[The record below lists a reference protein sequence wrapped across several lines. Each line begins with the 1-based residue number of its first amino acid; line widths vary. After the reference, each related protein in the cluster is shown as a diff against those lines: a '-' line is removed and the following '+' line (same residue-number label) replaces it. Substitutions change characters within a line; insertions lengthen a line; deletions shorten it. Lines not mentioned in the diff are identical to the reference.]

1 MRVAVVG
8 AGPAGLYAAYLIK
21 RARPEVDVRVVE
33 RNAPDATYGF
43 GVVFSDT
50 ALAFLADD
58 DPDTHDAVVAHM
70 EHWDDITVIHRGERV
85 VIDGIGFSAIGR
97 LALLRLLG
105 ERARAAGV
113 VPAYRTGIAHVSEL
127 GDADLVIGAD
137 GFNSVVRRSDPDAF
151 GARITRL
158 TNRYVW
164 YGTDK
169 PFATLSHAF
178 RANADGAFNAHH
190 YRYAP
195 GMSTFVV
202 ECDAATFA
210 RAGLGEASDAEARAY
225 CEAVFADALD
235 GHALVSN
242 GSAWRR
248 FANLRCAR
256 WYAGN
261 RVLVGD
267 ALHTAH
273 FSIGSGT
280 RLALE
285 DAIALVAALRAH
297 DFDVRAALPAYQAAR
312 EPIVDKILRAADASA
327 AWYEDFATHMNLEP
341 WRFAYSYIQRSGRID
356 GARLRRLAPSFA
368 GALARRGIGDEVD
381 GMESAR

>member
-1 MRVAVVG
+1 MRVAIAG
-8 AGPAGLYAAYLIK
+8 AGPAGLYAAYLLK
-21 RARPEVDVRVVE
+21 RARPDIELRVVE
-33 RNAPDATYGF
+33 RNPPDATFGF

-58 DPDTHDAVVAHM
+58 DRETHDAIVAHM
-70 EHWDDITVIHRGERV
+70 ERWDDIAINHRGERI
-85 VIDGIGFSAIGR
+85 VIDGIGFAAIGR

-105 ERARAAGV
+105 GRARSVGV
-113 VPAYRTGIAHVSEL
+113 VPEYRTAIAAVDDL

-137 GFNSVVRRSDPDAF
+137 GFDSVVRRSDPAAF
-151 GARITRL
+151 GERIERL
-158 TNRYVW
+158 TNHYVW
-164 YGTDK
+164 YGTDT
-169 PFATLSHAF
+169 PFATLTQTF
-178 RANADGAFNAHH
+178 RAGADGAFNAHH

-195 GMSTFVV
+195 GLSTFVV

-210 RAGLGEASDAEARAY
+210 RAGLADASDAEARAG
-225 CEAVFADALD
+225 CEAVFADTLD

-242 GSAWRR
+242 GSAWRS
-248 FANLRCAR
+248 FANLRCEH

-285 DAIALVAALRAH
+285 DAIALVAALTAH
-297 DFDVRAALPAYQAAR
+297 DFDIGAALPAYRAAR
-312 EPIVDKILRAADASA
+312 QPVADKILRAADASA
-327 AWYEDFATHMNLEP
+327 AWYEDFATHMKLEP

-368 GALARRGIGDEVD
+368 CALAGRGILDEVD